1 MPLPLSKK
9 KKNLKYFLN
18 NLIFRI
24 SFPPPSCGFNNS
36 VSMWAS
42 VKGRSLWYLL
52 IQEAFEHNISMLS
65 PVQAAGMPGW
75 VRHYLCLVSVRV
87 LSHCSLRAQWKADQP
102 RSLCVHQH
110 CLWGEPTGFLLCG
123 PCHREAT
130 LDTSPF
136 HPSLH
141 SFRKDSCR
149 APTDWCSAL
158 PLQPLRAPERLFWE
172 EVPSRSTSGTCV
184 GFYELQ
190 GKTKGQVFFSILNI
204 SKLGARLPF

>member
-1 MPLPLSKK
+1 
-9 KKNLKYFLN
+9 
-18 NLIFRI
+18 LIFRI

-130 LDTSPF
+130 LDTS
-136 HPSLH
+136 
-141 SFRKDSCR
+141 
-149 APTDWCSAL
+149 
-158 PLQPLRAPERLFWE
+158 
-172 EVPSRSTSGTCV
+172 GTCV